1 MYYLLDLPI
10 IIATA
15 NILSEN
21 GGDAPVDISGFITQL
36 TSSITPAQVLAML
49 GSVVGVGMGFVLM
62 WFGARKAVRIFST
75 AFSRGKIRI

>member
-15 NILSEN
+15 NILSEG